1 MAKIWVLGFMILMV
15 LTSSC
20 GKNNTESSSNRGLST
35 DPYRVSTFD
44 GFVHAQSGMVEVSG
58 GTYIVTQQSYQIM
71 SMAFQQAM
79 QQGIQ
84 PINVNGVLKFRARM
98 TGSLMSQNYG
108 GYYPQ
113 SGYQPG
119 LQQLSLSQMIILRQ

>member
-1 MAKIWVLGFMILMV
+1 MSKFLVLSFMILMI

-20 GKNNTESSSNRGLST
+20 GKNNSDNSSNRGFST

-44 GFVHAQSGMVEVSG
+44 GFVHAQSGMIEVSG
-58 GTYIVTQQSYQIM
+58 GTYIVTQQSFQVM
-71 SMAFQQAM
+71 SMAFQQA
-79 QQGIQ
+79 QSQGIQ
-84 PINVNGVLKFRARM
+84 PINVNGVFKFRARI
-98 TGSLMSQNYG
+98 TGSLISQNYG

-119 LQQLSLSQMIILRQ
+119 LQQLNISQMIIIR

>member
-1 MAKIWVLGFMILMV
+1 MSKFWVLGFMILMI

-20 GKNNTESSSNRGLST
+20 GKNNSENSSNRGLST

-58 GTYIVTQQSYQIM
+58 GTYIVTQQSFQVM

-79 QQGIQ
+79 AQGIQ
-84 PINVNGVLKFRARM
+84 PINVNGVFKFRARI
-98 TGSLMSQNYG
+98 TGSLISQNYG
-108 GYYPQ
+108 GYFPQ

-119 LQQLSLSQMIILRQ
+119 LQQLNISQMIIIR

>member
-1 MAKIWVLGFMILMV
+1 MILMI

-20 GKNNTESSSNRGLST
+20 GKNNSENSSNRGLST

-58 GTYIVTQQSYQIM
+58 GTYIVTQQSFQVM

-79 QQGIQ
+79 AQGIQ
-84 PINVNGVLKFRARM
+84 PINVNGVFKFRARI
-98 TGSLMSQNYG
+98 TGSLISQNYG
-108 GYYPQ
+108 GYFPQ

-119 LQQLSLSQMIILRQ
+119 LQQLNISQMIIIR

>member
-1 MAKIWVLGFMILMV
+1 MTKFWVLGFMILMA

-20 GKNNTESSSNRGLST
+20 GKNNSENSSNRGPST

-44 GFVHAQSGMVEVSG
+44 GFVHAHSGMVEVSG
-58 GTYIVTQQSYQIM
+58 GTYIVSQQSFQVM
-71 SMAFQQAM
+71 SMALQQAM
-79 QQGIQ
+79 AQGIQ
-84 PINVNGVLKFRARM
+84 PINVNGVFKFRARI
-98 TGSLMSQNYG
+98 TGSLISQNYG

-119 LQQLSLSQMIILRQ
+119 LQQLNITQMIIIR